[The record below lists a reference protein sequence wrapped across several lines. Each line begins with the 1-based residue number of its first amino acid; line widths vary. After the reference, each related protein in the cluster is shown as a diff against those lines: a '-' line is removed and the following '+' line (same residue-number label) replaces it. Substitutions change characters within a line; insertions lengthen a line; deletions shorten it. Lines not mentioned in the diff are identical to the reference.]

1 MYVCVSEHACMLMEN
16 TVQTLLSKSLWRAGP
31 EFSHE
36 NTLLKS
42 LLSLRPWTRLR
53 EMKITAFAG
62 HFGTAGPPI
71 FRFKLL
77 SRSVSRSRLR
87 SPLRLVC
94 SFPTFSH
101 RGMWNLG
108 AQIQLALVTRSS
120 PSTESPH
127 MTMGPLLGVRAA
139 RS

>member
-1 MYVCVSEHACMLMEN
+1 MYVCVSEHVCMLMEN

-53 EMKITAFAG
+53 EVKITAFAG
-62 HFGTAGPPI
+62 HFGTASPI

-94 SFPTFSH
+94 SFPTLSH

-108 AQIQLALVTRSS
+108 AQIHLALVTRSS

-127 MTMGPLLGVRAA
+127 MTMGPLLGVGAA
-139 RS
+139 KS

>member
-1 MYVCVSEHACMLMEN
+1 MCVSEHACMLMEN

-94 SFPTFSH
+94 SFPTLSH

-108 AQIQLALVTRSS
+108 AQIHLALVTRSS

-127 MTMGPLLGVRAA
+127 MTMGPLLGVRTA